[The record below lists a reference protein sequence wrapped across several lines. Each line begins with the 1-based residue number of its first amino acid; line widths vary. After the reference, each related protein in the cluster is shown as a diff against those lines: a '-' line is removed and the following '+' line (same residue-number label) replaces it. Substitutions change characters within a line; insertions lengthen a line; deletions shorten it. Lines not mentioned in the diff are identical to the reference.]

1 MSAAEL
7 PDPVAF
13 TARALSM
20 RGALVERDGA
30 RLSALLPASLARD
43 LALPEELNLAALPAD
58 GAPTVACGVGSPLLE
73 RLAADARREAPW
85 VLVAPAV
92 DAPKVAHAT
101 ALAARL
107 VVRNGLVDAL
117 DAASIE
123 LLYARVTVAWAVEA
137 DDRDEGAI
145 HVTVGPDGAEPD
157 ADAGAQLDADGRA
170 EPVATPL
177 PESLRASLRASLST
191 SAARISRALAEA
203 VVEPLARI
211 ERRHARDHARMTEY
225 FAGLLA
231 EVGAGRR
238 KVDAATLAARA
249 TAIASERDARLRDL
263 ALRYAP
269 KVAAAPVAVVF
280 AQLPTVRVRLRVRR
294 RKAQRELA
302 VTLPAG
308 ARALDLLACD
318 GCGGVTARPALCDD
332 HLHALCER
340 CAPQSQGRLDCPAC
354 ARPKSPRAPAGP
366 T

>member
-13 TARALSM
+13 TERALSM

-30 RLSALLPASLARD
+30 RLAALLPAGLARD
-43 LALPEELNLAALPAD
+43 LALPEELSLAALPAD
-58 GAPTVACGVGSPLLE
+58 GATTFACGVGSPLLE
-73 RLAADARREAPW
+73 RLAADARRAAPW
-85 VLVAPAV
+85 VQVAPPR
-92 DAPKVAHAT
+92 DAPQGAHAP
-101 ALAARL
+101 ALAARV
-107 VVRNGLVDAL
+107 VVRNGLVDVL
-117 DAASIE
+117 DAASLE
-123 LLYARVTVAWAVEA
+123 LVYARVTVAWAVEA
-137 DDRDEGAI
+137 DDRDEGAF

-157 ADAGAQLDADGRA
+157 ADAGALLDAAERA
-170 EPVATPL
+170 WPVATPHREAL
-177 PESLRASLRASLST
+177 LASLST
-191 SAARISRALAEA
+191 SAERISKALEEA

-211 ERRHARDHARMTEY
+211 ERRHARDQARMTEY
-225 FAGLLA
+225 YAVLFAEL
-231 EVGAGRR
+231 GAGRR

-249 TAIASERDARLRDL
+249 AAIASERDARLRDL

-269 KVAAAPVAVVF
+269 KVTAAPSAVVF
-280 AQLPTVRVRLRVRR
+280 AKLPTVRVRLRVRR

-302 VTLPAG
+302 ATLPAG

-332 HLHALCER
+332 QLHTLCER

-366 T
+366 G